1 VRNVLRAS
9 EEYGMPRLRSICQA
23 AIEGEGRALQLHP
36 EDILQTGARSRVGLV
51 DDLEE
56 DGAMEDDTRL
66 IHRVPMPLDSGL
78 VRSLFLFFTVV
89 NTVVNTVEKKIS
101 FLVIRKNHC
110 CEHTVEKK
118 KFFFSDSFLFSEMFV
133 DFWTDFA
140 QFYLFCREFRNCRHR
155 ICSKP

>member
-1 VRNVLRAS
+1 MLRAS

-78 VRSLFLFFTVV
+78 VRSFVLFFTVV
-89 NTVVNTVEKKIS
+89 NTVVNTVEKKYS
-101 FLVIRKNHC
+101 FLVIL
-110 CEHTVEKK
+110 
-118 KFFFSDSFLFSEMFV
+118 FFSRMFV

-140 QFYLFCREFRNCRHR
+140 QFYLFCREFRNCRPR

>member
-1 VRNVLRAS
+1 MFQVRNVLRAS

-56 DGAMEDDTRL
+56 DGGMEDDTRL

-78 VRSLFLFFTVV
+78 VRDPLFLFFSDV
-89 NTVVNTVEKKIS
+89 N
-101 FLVIRKNHC
+101 
-110 CEHTVEKK
+110 TVEKK
-118 KFFFSDSFLFSEMFV
+118 KFFFSDSEKSL
-133 DFWTDFA
+133 
-140 QFYLFCREFRNCRHR
+140 L
-155 ICSKP
+155 